1 MPELTDKLDEARGV
15 RVPPRRCRKAC
26 WLKCS
31 HKSALMASE
40 RARTTVQLGV
50 VVSRL
55 PNVRLGC
62 DWSRIMV
69 FSLTKHRE
77 RQDSAVALSLPR
89 LRLEA
94 PFGQWGRRQ
103 NRHSK
108 LKAG

>member
-1 MPELTDKLDEARGV
+1 LLIAKVERKPDITMPELTDKLDEARGV

-55 PNVRLGC
+55 PNVRLG
-62 DWSRIMV
+62 
-69 FSLTKHRE
+69 
-77 RQDSAVALSLPR
+77 
-89 LRLEA
+89 
-94 PFGQWGRRQ
+94 
-103 NRHSK
+103 
-108 LKAG
+108 